1 MKEGEWPGT
10 VIVLEFP
17 DVTAAEGWYA
27 SPAYR
32 KILHLR
38 TDNIDGSTLIVEGV
52 APGYDPAVTAASSET
67 WQRDDVGMDR
77 RTFIKGAAAA
87 GLGAAALGTTGP
99 VSAGGAPVN
108 LALPSLLSGRRRTGT
123 PVEHIVVLMQ
133 ENRSVN
139 HYLGWFGAEN
149 ERFDAHQHD
158 AFPDLRQ
165 GPDGP
170 LVETELWG
178 AEGRNDYAGRG
189 FEDPSHGWTGGRFER
204 NGGACDGWLDP
215 RTGNDA
221 FALSYYD
228 ADDIPVWAQMTRGW
242 QTYDRWFCALLA
254 PTQPNRYYMH
264 SAQSAGL
271 KNNALPPQL
280 AAEHPEWANG
290 WDWATIWTLLEQAGV
305 SCAYYFSNLPEIALL
320 GQPARSPGSSRR
332 RLLRRRVRPARCLRS
347 RSSTPGSSAPRAWPT
362 TTTLSPTSGW
372 ARRSSRDVVEAF
384 TSSSHYRRGALVI
397 TYDEWGGFFDHVD
410 PPQLRDDR
418 ATPDDPGG
426 DNDFGQV
433 GFRIP
438 STIVSPWTARPG
450 KVDHHVYEHT
460 SVLRFISENWDL
472 PTSPPGTS
480 APRASSKAFRKFKSY
495 DPEPE
500 FTPYDFA
507 AQTAVAPSAAELL
520 QAPATGD
527 LHRLAESGFLDG
539 LGFDLDQRLEDSFLS
554 PSSVRPLLA
563 SQR

>member
-1 MKEGEWPGT
+1 
-10 VIVLEFP
+10 
-17 DVTAAEGWYA
+17 
-27 SPAYR
+27 
-32 KILHLR
+32 
-38 TDNIDGSTLIVEGV
+38 
-52 APGYDPAVTAASSET
+52 
-67 WQRDDVGMDR
+67 MDR
-77 RTFIKGAAAA
+77 RTFIKAAAAA
-87 GLGAAALGTTGP
+87 GLGAAALSTQP
-99 VSAGGAPVN
+99 VSAASGPVN
-108 LALPSLLSGRRRTGT
+108 LALPSLRSGRRRGGT

-133 ENRSVN
+133 ENRSID
-139 HYLGWFGAEN
+139 HYLGWYGAEN
-149 ERFDAHQHD
+149 DRYDAHQHA

-189 FEDPSHGWTGGRFER
+189 FRDPSHGWTGGRLER

-215 RTGNDA
+215 GTRNDE

-228 ADDIPVWAQMTRGW
+228 AADIPVWAQLTRGW

-271 KNNALPPQL
+271 KNNALPPEL

-305 SCAYYFSNLPEIALL
+305 SCAYYFSNLPEIALWGNRHAHLARRVADFYADCAAGTLPQVSFVDPWFIGPEGMANDDHPFADIRL
-320 GQPARSPGSSRR
+320 GQAFIS
-332 RLLRRRVRPARCLRS
+332 
-347 RSSTPGSSAPRAWPT
+347 
-362 TTTLSPTSGW
+362 
-372 ARRSSRDVVEAF
+372 DVVEAF

-450 KVDHHVYEHT
+450 TVDHHVYEHT

-472 PTSPPGTS
+472 PYLTTRHESTRSIG
-480 APRASSKAFRKFKSY
+480 KAFRKFKRY

-500 FTPYDFA
+500 FTPYEFA
-507 AQTAVAPSAAELL
+507 AQTVVAPSAAELL

-527 LHRLAESGFLDG
+527 LHHLAESGFLDG
-539 LGFDLDQRLEDSFLS
+539 LGFNLDQRLEDSFLS
-554 PSSVRPLLA
+554 PRSVGRVLA
-563 SQR
+563 FQR